1 MMGLR
6 LTRGIERKRFSLL
19 TGRQLEEAL
28 DADRLERLIDGGFL
42 VLDDAGL
49 GATAAGRQRLNAV
62 LAELLA

>member
-1 MMGLR
+1 MR
-6 LTRGIERKRFSLL
+6 LTQGIERKRFSLL

-42 VLDDAGL
+42 VLDGAGL
-49 GATAAGRQRLNAV
+49 GATAAGWRRLNAV